1 MRMLKSA
8 VFVAATLALTTT
20 AVQAAPANKAHAAAS
35 ADSFAVNASY
45 RTNIS
50 AKGYSAQSRRLADCL
65 TTYPG
70 AYDPKTDRVFVR
82 PGVMKRCTL

>member
-35 ADSFAVNASY
+35 ADSFAVTACWCVP
-45 RTNIS
+45 
-50 AKGYSAQSRRLADCL
+50 A
-65 TTYPG
+65 
-70 AYDPKTDRVFVR
+70 
-82 PGVMKRCTL
+82 